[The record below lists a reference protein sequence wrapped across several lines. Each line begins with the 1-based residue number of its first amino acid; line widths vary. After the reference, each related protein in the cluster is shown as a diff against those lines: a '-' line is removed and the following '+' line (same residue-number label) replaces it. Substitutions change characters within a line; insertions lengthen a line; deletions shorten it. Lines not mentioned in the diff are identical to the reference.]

1 MQKTRKW
8 LQTIVSILKY
18 PSIIKKINKSKTS
31 VYCFFPVYHIGGAE
45 RVHLDILNVVKDQN
59 PVCFITEQSTS
70 NDFKNEFSKNAILI
84 ELFRWSKKTSFKKHI
99 AKKIASKINN
109 TPNAVVFGCN
119 SHLFYYLL
127 PFLSPN
133 VKKIDLIH
141 YFIGDHSFEEISLPL
156 VPLLDN
162 RVVLGPKHLEQL
174 TSYYVQKNVD
184 RKYAERIKIVSNQVE
199 IPSIPADKNFKNDLR
214 ILFIARNAP
223 EKRVPV
229 FLEIAR
235 RSEEL
240 NLPYKFAMIGDF
252 ENYQHLSTKNIQF
265 ISRITDKLLLNIEY
279 AKSHFVMLTSSFEG
293 FPMVLLEGMA
303 LGNIPI
309 ITNVGEVAGKI
320 NETTNTGFIIEN
332 YSEEESLVKDFI
344 DKLKFIANHRE
355 LLPIISQNS
364 IEIVKNDF
372 NYELFK
378 KNYRNLLLADIPNAQ

>member
-1 MQKTRKW
+1 MQKIKKW
-8 LQTIVSILKY
+8 LRTITSIVKY
-18 PSIIKKINKSKTS
+18 PSIIKNLNKSKTS

-45 RVHLDILNVVKDQN
+45 RVHLDILNSIKDQN

-70 NDFKNEFSKNAILI
+70 NDFKNEFTKHAMLI

-141 YFIGDHSFEEISLPL
+141 YFIGDHSFEQISLAV

-162 RVVLGPKHLEQL
+162 RVVLGSKHLDQL
-174 TSYYVQKNVD
+174 TSYYLQNNID
-184 RKYAERIKIVSNQVE
+184 RKFAERIKIIANQVE
-199 IPSIPADKNFKNDLR
+199 IPSIPSDKDFNNDLR
-214 ILFIARNAP
+214 ILFVARNAP

-235 RSEEL
+235 RSEKL

-252 ENYQHLSTKNIQF
+252 ENYQHQSTKNIQF
-265 ISRITDKLLLNIEY
+265 ISRITDKSLLNIEY

-309 ITNVGEVAGKI
+309 ITNVGEVAGQI
-320 NETTNTGFIIEN
+320 NESTNTGFIIEN
-332 YSEEESLVKDFI
+332 YTDEERLVKDFI
-344 DKLKFIANHRE
+344 DKLLFIANHRE
-355 LLPIISQNS
+355 LLPIISQNV
-364 IEIVKNDF
+364 IEIVKNNF

-378 KNYRNLLLADIPNAQ
+378 ENYRNLLLADIPNAQ